1 MRIFGK
7 ILALFALVGLAACLF
22 SCDKTSTFTHCEM
35 LLTLPDDYEK
45 TSGDEPFIIYDKNG
59 FPRVFT
65 TSNAASTDMIFSS
78 EDALITLVRISKE
91 AALEDGIPEFLTQ
104 LDFAG
109 YYLSQSGIDAQ
120 IELHRDIPYYTY
132 GLTSEEGEDFTILL
146 TFYATPYA
154 YFIIS
159 YITTAD
165 RAGEQL
171 QSFLEIAL
179 DVGFRSID

>member
-1 MRIFGK
+1 
-7 ILALFALVGLAACLF
+7 
-22 SCDKTSTFTHCEM
+22 M
-35 LLTLPDDYEK
+35 LITLPDKYEE
-45 TSGDEPFIIYDKNG
+45 TSGDKPFIIYDKNG

-65 TSNAASTDMIFSS
+65 TSNAASADKLFTS
-78 EDALITLVRISKE
+78 EEAVITLVRISKE

-109 YYLSQSGIDAQ
+109 LYLDENEIEAS
-120 IELHRDIPYYTY
+120 IELHRDIPYCVYR
-132 GLTSEEGEDFTILL
+132 LTSEEGEDFSVLL

-154 YFIIS
+154 YFINS

-165 RAGEQL
+165 RAGELL